1 MKKFS
6 KILRKLHLWL
16 SIPFGVFIT
25 LICFSG
31 AMLVYEQEITE
42 CLRHDLYYVDA
53 PGAQPLPIDS
63 LMRRVQASLPDT
75 VTATGITASPDP
87 ERTWQV
93 SLSAPRRASV
103 FVDPYTGEV
112 KGRNDRLPF
121 FDTMFHLHRWLLG
134 PSQSD
139 NGRMPA
145 GKWIVGTSTLVLV
158 LILLTGIGMWLTNR
172 RKPLRKSLCISL
184 TKGWPRFWHDLHV
197 AGGIYVTIFLL
208 AVALTGLTWSFSW
221 YRTGF
226 YALCGVEASADG
238 GHGGGH
244 GAGRH
249 GNRPQHGAHQ
259 GHNGGRHGHRGHH
272 RAAADSL
279 QHDTATAR
287 PHRHAEEA
295 ATAAARP
302 ERQQPQADIQ
312 DELPGQPADTA
323 RTDTHEH
330 RHHGGRGHHRH
341 EGDSTGTYRRHHRP
355 DSLRETAG
363 EAYAPADT
371 ARTAQESAGNDRHHG
386 RTGTH
391 KGPGSARGQET
402 HRRGAERP
410 HAAAAKGGR
419 DSMATA
425 PAAGPACED
434 STHEAAPYTH
444 WQTFYE
450 QLVRTNPG
458 YRQITLADGTAGVVP
473 EGRRSLRAADTYD
486 FDPLTGQVTATHP
499 YADTDKATRVRSA
512 IYMVHVGS
520 WLGWIS
526 RLVNFLAALIGATLP
541 LTGYYLWLRHRRN
554 RQKHGHDPQSGHKPA
569 Q

>member
-6 KILRKLHLWL
+6 KLLRKLHLWL

-31 AMLVYEQEITE
+31 AMMVYEKEITE
-42 CLRHDLYYVDA
+42 CFRHDLYYVDA

-75 VTATGITASPDP
+75 VTATGITTSPDP

-103 FVDPYTGEV
+103 FVDPYTAEV
-112 KGRNDRLPF
+112 KGRNERLPF

-134 PSQSD
+134 PSQNE

-172 RKPLRKSLCISL
+172 HKPLRKSLRIAV

-208 AVALTGLTWSFSW
+208 AIALTGLTWSFSW

-226 YALCGVEASADG
+226 YALCGAEASADG
-238 GHGGGH
+238 GHGGSH

-249 GNRPQHGAHQ
+249 GNRAGSDAHRGQPEERHEQRNHHHGDADAQ
-259 GHNGGRHGHRGHH
+259 EGHRNGHGQE
-272 RAAADSL
+272 A
-279 QHDTATAR
+279 
-287 PHRHAEEA
+287 HRHEAE
-295 ATAAARP
+295 
-302 ERQQPQADIQ
+302 QPQAQ
-312 DELPGQPADTA
+312 AT
-323 RTDTHEH
+323 TEH
-330 RHHGGRGHHRH
+330 C
-341 EGDSTGTYRRHHRP
+341 DST
-355 DSLRETAG
+355 
-363 EAYAPADT
+363 
-371 ARTAQESAGNDRHHG
+371 
-386 RTGTH
+386 
-391 KGPGSARGQET
+391 
-402 HRRGAERP
+402 
-410 HAAAAKGGR
+410 
-419 DSMATA
+419 
-425 PAAGPACED
+425 C
-434 STHEAAPYTH
+434 EAAPYAH
-444 WQTFYE
+444 WQTIYE

-458 YRQITLADGTAGVVP
+458 YRQITLSDGTAGVVP

-486 FDPLTGQVTATHP
+486 FDPLTGQITATHP

-512 IYMVHVGS
+512 IYMVHTGS
-520 WLGWIS
+520 WLGWLS
-526 RLVNFLAALIGATLP
+526 RLVNFLAALIGTALP
-541 LTGYYLWLRHRRN
+541 LTGYYLWIRCRRN
-554 RQKHGHDPQSGHKPA
+554 RQKHGQNKQSGQKPA
-569 Q
+569 K

>member
-6 KILRKLHLWL
+6 KLLRKLHLWL

-31 AMLVYEQEITE
+31 AMMVYEKEITE
-42 CLRHDLYYVDA
+42 CFRHDLYYVDA

-75 VTATGITASPDP
+75 VTATGITTSPDP

-103 FVDPYTGEV
+103 FVDPYTAEV
-112 KGRNDRLPF
+112 KGRNERLPF

-134 PSQSD
+134 PSQNE

-145 GKWIVGTSTLVLV
+145 GKWIVGTSTLMLV

-172 RKPLRKSLCISL
+172 HKPLRKSLRIAV

-208 AVALTGLTWSFSW
+208 AIALTGLTWSFSW

-226 YALCGVEASADG
+226 YALCGAEASADG
-238 GHGGGH
+238 GHGGSH

-249 GNRPQHGAHQ
+249 GNRAGSDAHKGQ
-259 GHNGGRHGHRGHH
+259 PEERHERRNHSHGHADAQEGHRNGRGQE
-272 RAAADSL
+272 A
-279 QHDTATAR
+279 
-287 PHRHAEEA
+287 HRHEAE
-295 ATAAARP
+295 
-302 ERQQPQADIQ
+302 QPQAQ
-312 DELPGQPADTA
+312 ATTEQC
-323 RTDTHEH
+323 
-330 RHHGGRGHHRH
+330 
-341 EGDSTGTYRRHHRP
+341 DST
-355 DSLRETAG
+355 
-363 EAYAPADT
+363 
-371 ARTAQESAGNDRHHG
+371 
-386 RTGTH
+386 
-391 KGPGSARGQET
+391 
-402 HRRGAERP
+402 
-410 HAAAAKGGR
+410 
-419 DSMATA
+419 
-425 PAAGPACED
+425 C
-434 STHEAAPYTH
+434 EAAPYAH
-444 WQTFYE
+444 WQTIYE

-458 YRQITLADGTAGVVP
+458 YRQITLSDGTAGVVP

-512 IYMVHVGS
+512 IYMVHTGS
-520 WLGWIS
+520 WLGWLS
-526 RLVNFLAALIGATLP
+526 RLVNFLAALIGAALP
-541 LTGYYLWLRHRRN
+541 LTGYYLWIRRRRN
-554 RQKHGHDPQSGHKPA
+554 RQKNGKNKQSGQKPA
-569 Q
+569 K